1 MRVTKFYISQILEE
15 LCTLLSGISK
25 TVTASGRKAVS
36 QKQMQ
41 DFIVVSFPTNIPE
54 NKVVQATTLRID
66 LAARNI
72 ANGLENTRRLQAMLD
87 EVSALFPIHPS
98 RRYTVSNPVLVLKGD
113 DGLGFSHWLIN
124 ADILINQTDSYQY
137 S

>member
-1 MRVTKFYISQILEE
+1 MRVTKFYISSILEE
-15 LCTLLSGISK
+15 IAGMLIGISEN
-25 TVTASGRKAVS
+25 VTAGNRKSVS
-36 QKQMQ
+36 QEQMQ
-41 DFIVVSFPTNIPE
+41 DFVVVSFPTNIPE

-66 LAARNI
+66 LAARNT
-72 ANGLENTRRLQAMLD
+72 ANGLENTRRLQEMLD
-87 EVSALFPIHPS
+87 GVTALFPIHPS
-98 RRYTVSNPVLVLKGD
+98 RRYTVSNPTLVLKGD